1 MRLKLSSEGELS
13 LESSPLPDVQP
24 VVRLGLA
31 QQPVHSQGVYLRHK
45 STRREIYEQRRGARA
60 DIDDV
65 ILFNER
71 DEITETCIYNIYL
84 IFGDQWF
91 TPVLKSG
98 LLPGVFRQ
106 DLIDRGRVTPK
117 VLTISDLYEAD
128 QIFVSNAVRGL
139 IAAEWVR
146 EQ

>member
-1 MRLKLSSEGELS
+1 M
-13 LESSPLPDVQP
+13 
-24 VVRLGLA
+24 
-31 QQPVHSQGVYLRHK
+31 HSQGVYLRHK
-45 STRREIYEQRRGARA
+45 STRREIYGARRGART

-91 TPVLKSG
+91 TPALKSG

-106 DLIDRGRVTPK
+106 DLIDRGRVIPK

-139 IAAEWVR
+139 MAAEWVR
-146 EQ
+146 